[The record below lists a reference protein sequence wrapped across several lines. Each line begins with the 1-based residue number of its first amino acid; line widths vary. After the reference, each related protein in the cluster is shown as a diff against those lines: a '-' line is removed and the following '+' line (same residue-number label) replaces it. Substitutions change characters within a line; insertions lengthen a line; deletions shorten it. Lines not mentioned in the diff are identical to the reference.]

1 VIRDFANIVD
11 HFVLEQSKPEERSF
25 AQDLYERIIGFLTTS
40 LHTASASLAPTA
52 PASYADM
59 AKTLRNSGADLR
71 SAKAPRPPP
80 PAGKGPTL
88 ISTYTEK
95 EKKRDDRRLLVTVEK
110 RALLSRPEPFALRQ
124 ELCKATGLSLANIP
138 QIAPTRTRWAITPA
152 DLTTRDLLT
161 SQENTEAIIRIL

>member
-1 VIRDFANIVD
+1 MRDFANIVD
-11 HFVLEQSKPEERSF
+11 HFVSEQSKPEERSF

-95 EKKRDDRRLLVTVEK
+95 EKKQDDRRLLVTIEK
-110 RALLSRPEPFALRQ
+110 
-124 ELCKATGLSLANIP
+124 
-138 QIAPTRTRWAITPA
+138 
-152 DLTTRDLLT
+152 
-161 SQENTEAIIRIL
+161 